1 MPSPLFIVLL
11 VGLGIALVEAI
22 RRLTQRRGT
31 RDDWLAMLL
40 LGGGIALTLMCI
52 LGRAIGLPNPMWL
65 DIAATTLGCLAALV
79 GFAMLEA
86 RSKRDR

>member
-11 VGLGIALVEAI
+11 VGLGIALVQAI
-22 RRLTQRRGT
+22 RRLTIWQ
-31 RDDWLAMLL
+31 
-40 LGGGIALTLMCI
+40 
-52 LGRAIGLPNPMWL
+52 